1 MAKFVAD
8 FERPIHELEK
18 HLNSLKKNPS
28 STKTS
33 YAREIFRLE
42 KEIDRLKVRVYRN
55 LTPWQRVQLAR
66 HPERPQFLDYLNE
79 LFEGFIELRGDRLY
93 GDDRAII
100 AGLAYFKNFKV
111 MVVGNEKGGDTK
123 SKLEHNFG
131 MPHPRGYRK
140 AARLFRL
147 AAKFNLPVVNFID
160 TPGAYPGIESEE
172 HGQAGAIARNLEIL
186 AGLRVPVIAINI
198 GEGGSG
204 GALALGVADR
214 VFMMENAYYSVIT
227 PEGCASILWG
237 DSARAAEAAGALA
250 LTAEKLLK
258 FKLIDGII
266 KEPLGGLRGEVLSV
280 ADELREIVLAALEE
294 LSELNGD
301 KLVEERYRRLRKIGV
316 FSEDKFFEL
325 AQGMRLIK
333 GE

>member
-1 MAKFVAD
+1 MVKYIAD
-8 FERPIHELEK
+8 FERPIIELEK
-18 HLNSLKKNPS
+18 HLNNLKKNPS
-28 STKTS
+28 STKKN
-33 YAREIFRLE
+33 YAREIIRLE

-55 LTPWQRVQLAR
+55 LTPWQRIQLAR
-66 HPERPQFLDYLNE
+66 HPERPQFLEYLNE
-79 LFEGFIELRGDRLY
+79 LFDNFIELRGDRLY

-100 AGLAYFKNFKV
+100 GGLAHLNDFKV
-111 MVVGNEKGGDTK
+111 MVIGNEKGRETK
-123 SKLEHNFG
+123 DKIEHNFG

-147 AAKFNLPVVNFID
+147 AAKFGLAVITFID

-172 HGQAGAIARNLEIL
+172 HGQAVAIADNLRIL
-186 AGLRVPVIAINI
+186 AGLEVPVIAINI

-214 VFMMENAYYSVIT
+214 VFMMENAYYSVIS

-250 LTAEKLLK
+250 LTADKLFK

-280 ADELREIVLAALEE
+280 SKALTETILTALED
-294 LSELNGD
+294 LSERD
-301 KLVEERYRRLRKIGV
+301 RKELVEARYQRLRKIGL

-333 GE
+333 GD

>member
-1 MAKFVAD
+1 MPKYIAD
-8 FERPIHELEK
+8 FEHPIVELEK
-18 HLNSLKKNPS
+18 HLNDLKKNPS
-28 STKTS
+28 STKKS
-33 YAREIFRLE
+33 YAREILRLE
-42 KEIDRLKVRVYRN
+42 QEIDRLKVRVYRN
-55 LTPWQRVQLAR
+55 LTPWQRIQLAR
-66 HPERPQFLDYLNE
+66 HPERPQFLDYLSE
-79 LFEGFIELRGDRLY
+79 LFQNFIELRGDRLY

-100 AGLAYFKNFKV
+100 GGLANFNNFRV
-111 MVVGNEKGGDTK
+111 MVIGNEKGRKIKD
-123 SKLEHNFG
+123 KLEHNFG
-131 MPHPRGYRK
+131 MPHPSGYRK

-147 AAKFNLPVVNFID
+147 AAKFHLPVVSFID

-172 HGQAGAIARNLEIL
+172 HGQAGAIANNLRIL
-186 AGLRVPVIAINI
+186 AGLKVPVIAINI

-204 GALALGVADR
+204 GALALGVANR

-237 DSARAAEAAGALA
+237 DSAHAPEAAAALA
-250 LTAEKLLK
+250 LTADKLFK

-280 ADELREIVLAALEE
+280 AAQLNEILLAALTE
-294 LSELNGD
+294 LTGWDGE
-301 KLVEERYRRLRKIGV
+301 KLADERYKRLRKIGV
-316 FSEDKFFEL
+316 FSEDKFYEL